1 MLTSDGALVMLCRR
15 NGLAALLKCTVPHLS
30 EHHCVAHRE
39 DLALTS
45 SWKDNS
51 LLKNIVI
58 LLSAV
63 YALLSPSSVKTAAL
77 AELAS
82 INKVEVLTFRP
93 IQEVRWLLR
102 HFAVSDL

>member
-82 INKVEVLTFRP
+82 INKVGGSYFSTHLRSSLAITTFCC
-93 IQEVRWLLR
+93 
-102 HFAVSDL
+102 